1 MLRNRVT
8 RETRLLTVLLHDA
21 QELDDDLRTGPD
33 HDLPL
38 ARLFGIVDALEG
50 VIEDACSNHL
60 EGGCLDED
68 GNDDDRRSG
77 FEILKPVGMRY
88 LHRDRCLSASE
99 LLDQKSAL
107 PSSQRGFFSPFHH
120 RLRRSWEPLSICQSE
135 DDEQLWEDAGYSAMR
150 PVLSIRTSWSMK
162 GVVRG

>member
-1 MLRNRVT
+1 MVVNFLEFTNVA
-8 RETRLLTVLLHDA
+8 VLLHDA

-88 LHRDRCLSASE
+88 LVVDER
-99 LLDQKSAL
+99 
-107 PSSQRGFFSPFHH
+107 RGAWIDGRQVGNFSVGGRWDF
-120 RLRRSWEPLSICQSE
+120 
-135 DDEQLWEDAGYSAMR
+135 
-150 PVLSIRTSWSMK
+150 
-162 GVVRG
+162 